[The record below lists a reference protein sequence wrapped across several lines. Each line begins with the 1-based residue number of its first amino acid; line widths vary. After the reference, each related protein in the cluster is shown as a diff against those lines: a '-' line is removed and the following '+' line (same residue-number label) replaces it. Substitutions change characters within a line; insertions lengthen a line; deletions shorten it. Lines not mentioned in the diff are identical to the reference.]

1 MNIAVRQNPADYS
14 IRQMTRTQTSTGDHQ
29 ISWNFNRATHFLMV
43 IHPAKTVC
51 DLEEDI
57 VPWLEENGKELL
69 EKRRVSQDGVL
80 WIAVQER
87 EFRAKKNKYILP
99 RTSITAGI
107 PYRIVV
113 YPCQIQDEEWDVY
126 TVQGDANVQVIP
138 VPILVEVD
146 YKRSLFAKNQQ
157 CRFRAKFDVNRL
169 EGVLKYKPSCSRCQF
184 PVSVESM
191 KASRDGWLSVWLPK
205 GEELNI
211 MVASE
216 YKEYYNIKIA
226 ED

>member
-1 MNIAVRQNPADYS
+1 
-14 IRQMTRTQTSTGDHQ
+14 
-29 ISWNFNRATHFLMV
+29 MV

-126 TVQGDANVQVIP
+126 TVQDANVQVIP

-169 EGVLKYKPSCSRCQF
+169 EGVLKYKPSCGQRQF

-191 KASRDGWLSVWLPK
+191 KASRDGWLSVW
-205 GEELNI
+205 
-211 MVASE
+211 S
-216 YKEYYNIKIA
+216 A
-226 ED
+226 ERRGTEHYGGAGI